1 MSKSYCFSRCKKHLG
16 FGIVP
21 PEDLLHKSC
30 PEKEGEGIWNLNQS
44 GPTSGHALYPR
55 VLEATHAQVKQQGYQ
70 LRLLTKEFVV
80 FIMAYRQKSIRLGCE
95 VLTHCYANR
104 CGESFDMMA
113 DGRDNKCS
121 FCPCCH
127 WCWVCRPLPLIN
139 MKYHQCMGPKRTFY
153 TFYRWYLILR
163 GKDCWCQFRFGGFLF
178 TPGAGSETREKIP
191 PVVEDVLH
199 TYVASWLN
207 TGWGWCRRVTGFLIE
222 LCGCTVDGQGFFSFN
237 SHPSSTPCWQR
248 CCLVPAKGSSWWD
261 WETTPFQGRKQSSE
275 FYQTFE
281 KAGVHAQRSHHL
293 AAFSSSDQLMASSVF
308 SVYIELFPCSQ
319 L

>member
-1 MSKSYCFSRCKKHLG
+1 MLGLEGFDPLLCKQMRR
-16 FGIVP
+16 
-21 PEDLLHKSC
+21 E
-30 PEKEGEGIWNLNQS
+30 
-44 GPTSGHALYPR
+44 
-55 VLEATHAQVKQQGYQ
+55 
-70 LRLLTKEFVV
+70 
-80 FIMAYRQKSIRLGCE
+80 
-95 VLTHCYANR
+95 
-104 CGESFDMMA
+104 FDMMA
-113 DGRDNKCS
+113 DGRGNKCS

-127 WCWVCRPLPLIN
+127 WCWVCHPLPLIWN
-139 MKYHQCMGPKRTFY
+139 TTNVWAQKRNFY

-163 GKDCWCQFRFGGFLF
+163 GKDCWCQFRFGCFLF

-207 TGWGWCRRVTGFLIE
+207 TWWGWCRSVTGFLIE
-222 LCGCTVDGQGFFSFN
+222 LCGCTVDGQGFVSFD

-293 AAFSSSDQLMASSVF
+293 AAFSNSDQLMVSSVF
-308 SVYIELFPCSQ
+308 SVYLDLFPCMSPTIAANDFYII
-319 L
+319 